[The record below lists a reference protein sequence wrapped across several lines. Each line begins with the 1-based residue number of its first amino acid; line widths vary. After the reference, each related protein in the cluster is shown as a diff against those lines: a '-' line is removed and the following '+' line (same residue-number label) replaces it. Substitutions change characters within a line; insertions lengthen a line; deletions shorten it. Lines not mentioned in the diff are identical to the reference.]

1 MFEIVFLNKIQVKWN
16 IDGLPG
22 CFFEKELI
30 FTKALGYNAAFLPY
44 PVYHFVPMTLVLKKV
59 ETFPFTLFNVSTYK
73 YDFYKYDKY
82 VFVKSRLRYSH
93 SIKWLAEIM
102 IIHGRGQE

>member
-1 MFEIVFLNKIQVKWN
+1 MFEIIFLNKIQVKRN

-30 FTKALGYNAAFLPY
+30 FTKVLGYNAAFLPY
-44 PVYHFVPMTLVLKKV
+44 PVDHFVPMTLVLKKM

-73 YDFYKYDKY
+73 YDFSLY
-82 VFVKSRLRYSH
+82 L
-93 SIKWLAEIM
+93 
-102 IIHGRGQE
+102 